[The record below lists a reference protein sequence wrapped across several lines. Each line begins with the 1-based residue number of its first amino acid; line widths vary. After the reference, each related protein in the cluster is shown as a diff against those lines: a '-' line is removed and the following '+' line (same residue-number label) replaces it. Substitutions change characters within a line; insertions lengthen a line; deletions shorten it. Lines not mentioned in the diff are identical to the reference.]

1 MTVASVAVHTDQL
14 YGEAPGGIGTYIRH
28 LVPALGQAD
37 PDLDIRLFHARFGRE
52 VPPEDWMRTYPDV
65 ELSATIRSLYPRWN
79 LFAGPALP
87 APVADTDV
95 IHAPLPAAIP
105 PARDGQRLVV
115 TIHDLAFEHYP
126 EMFPSTWKRLYR
138 MGLRAAAKRAD
149 MLIAPSRSTAD
160 DLLTRARIPASKI
173 EVIPEAASLPHSL
186 GDPDETG
193 ARLGLQQPYLLSVG
207 TLEPRKNLVRLIR
220 AYRKAIVDAD
230 LPHALVLAGPAG
242 WKPQDLMREIDAGG
256 PGRVI
261 MTGRLSDD
269 DLDIV
274 YRAAWAFAYV
284 STYEGFGLPI
294 LEAMDRGL
302 PVICSNT
309 SSLPEVAGDGALL
322 VDPDSVPDMADAI
335 RRVLSDDHLA
345 ADIAA
350 RGMEQSRRFSWD
362 AAARRTLEV
371 YEGA

>member
-14 YGEAPGGIGTYIRH
+14 YGDAPGGIGSYIRQ
-28 LVPALGQAD
+28 LLPALGRAA
-37 PDLDIRLFHARFGRE
+37 PDLDIRLFHARFGSD
-52 VPPEDWMRTYPDV
+52 VPEDWMRAYPDV

-87 APVADTDV
+87 PPIADTDV

-115 TIHDLAFEHYP
+115 TVHDLAFEHEP

-138 MGLRAAAKRAD
+138 MGMRAAAKRAD
-149 MLIAPSRSTAD
+149 TIIAPSRSTAD
-160 DLLTRARIPASKI
+160 DILAHARVPASKI
-173 EVIPEAASLPHSL
+173 EVIPEAASLPGSD
-186 GDPDETG
+186 GDPDEVA

-207 TLEPRKNLVRLIR
+207 TLEPRKNLVRLIQ
-220 AYRKAIVDAD
+220 AYRKAVVEGG

-242 WKPQDLMREIDAGG
+242 WKPEALMREVDASG

-261 MTGRLSDD
+261 LTGRLSDA
-269 DLDIV
+269 DLDVV

-284 STYEGFGLPI
+284 SVYEGFGLPV
-294 LEAMDRGL
+294 LEAMARGL

-309 SSLPEVAGDGALL
+309 SSVPEVAGEGALL
-322 VDPDSVPDMADAI
+322 VDPTSVPDMADAI
-335 RRVLSDDHLA
+335 RRVLADEHVA
-345 ADIAA
+345 ADLATA
-350 RGMEQSRRFSWD
+350 GMEQSRRFSWD
-362 AAARRTLEV
+362 TAARRTLEV
-371 YEGA
+371 YEGS